1 MNYKVFSVVSVM
13 KFGYLM
19 ENKYIHEIPLLVQ
32 TTSGGV
38 LKMKEQNE
46 TNEMAVDIE
55 KLQEIA
61 QEKGL
66 TYNQAK
72 AYIAKTSGGTD
83 TAKYSNTDFEK
94 MREELATKR
103 NE

>member
-1 MNYKVFSVVSVM
+1 MDEYK
-13 KFGYLM
+13 
-19 ENKYIHEIPLLVQ
+19 N
-32 TTSGGV
+32 
-38 LKMKEQNE
+38 
-46 TNEMAVDIE
+46 TNDVTEDVE

-61 QEKGL
+61 QQKGL

-72 AYIAKTSGGTD
+72 MYIAKTSGGTD

-94 MREELATKR
+94 IREELATKR